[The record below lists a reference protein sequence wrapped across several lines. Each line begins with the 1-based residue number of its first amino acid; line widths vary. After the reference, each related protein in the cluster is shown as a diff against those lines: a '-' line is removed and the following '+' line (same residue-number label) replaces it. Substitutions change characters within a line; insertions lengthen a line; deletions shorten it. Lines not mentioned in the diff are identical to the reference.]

1 MAMNKKLQLTFKL
14 DSGKTLTFNL
24 PDPKDG
30 LTRAEAEAAMTQ
42 LITKKAVTGKNGLAV
57 AIKDVRIRS
66 TEETVLA

>member
-42 LITKKAVTGKNGLAV
+42 MITKKAVAGKNGLAV

-66 TEETVLA
+66 TEETILA

>member
-30 LTRAEAEAAMTQ
+30 LTRVEAEAAMTQ
-42 LITKKAVTGKNGLAV
+42 MITKKAVASKNGLAV
-57 AIKDVRIRS
+57 AI
-66 TEETVLA
+66 